1 MQNIPVIKIGI
12 VAVSR
17 DCFPESLAV
26 NRRKAVIAEYE
37 KKFGK
42 EGIYECPRTSQRLAV
57 TPSAFTLATL
67 VLRFLR
73 LCWLTGSK
81 VQLCS
86 SLLLKRLRKT

>member
-1 MQNIPVIKIGI
+1 MKNVPVIKIGI

-42 EGIYECPRTSQRLAV
+42 EASTSVLSPSLRVRSTLSRL
-57 TPSAFTLATL
+57 
-67 VLRFLR
+67 LRM
-73 LCWLTGSK
+73 
-81 VQLCS
+81 
-86 SLLLKRLRKT
+86 